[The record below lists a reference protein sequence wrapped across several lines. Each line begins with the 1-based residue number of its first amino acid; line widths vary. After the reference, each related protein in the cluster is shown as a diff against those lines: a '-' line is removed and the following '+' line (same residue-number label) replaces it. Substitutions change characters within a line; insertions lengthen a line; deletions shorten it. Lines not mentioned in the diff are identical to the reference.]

1 MSKLETS
8 AKDVKGFL
16 FSETSVTV
24 YSAILATPVVLGIAS
39 QFHVDKFP
47 TWLVLVV
54 LGFIFFLVSSQL
66 KGYPRAIFQG
76 ISIGIFLNALFST
89 QFGAKLSARI
99 GGITQSG

>member
-1 MSKLETS
+1 MSKLESTT
-8 AKDVKGFL
+8 KDVKGFL

-24 YSAILATPVVLGIAS
+24 YSAILATPVVLGFAS
-39 QFHVDKFP
+39 KFTVDKFP
-47 TWLVLVV
+47 AWALLVV

>member
-1 MSKLETS
+1 MGKLDSS

-24 YSAILATPVVLGIAS
+24 YSAILATPVVLGFAS
-39 QFHVDKFP
+39 RFTVDKFP
-47 TWLVLVV
+47 TWAVLLV

-66 KGYPRAIFQG
+66 KGYFRAILQG
-76 ISIGIFLNALFST
+76 IAIGIFLNAFFST

-99 GGITQSG
+99 GGLTISG

>member
-39 QFHVDKFP
+39 QFHYDKFP
-47 TWLVLVV
+47 TWAFLLV
-54 LGFIFFLVSSQL
+54 LGFVFFIVSSQL
-66 KGYPRAIFQG
+66 KGYPKAIFQG
-76 ISIGIFLNALFST
+76 ISIGIFLNAFFAT
-89 QFGAKLSARI
+89 QFGAKLSAKL
-99 GGITQSG
+99 GGLSISG